1 MSGLNALKLV
11 AGKPQKI
18 SDPKDARRHK
28 LCSKLAEQILLAK
41 AEQSGATYAPI
52 KIKVTKDP
60 VTGESK
66 PIEVPKKIKP
76 WWWAAENGKIC
87 ITLRYGAKTLEVK
100 KGMNAI
106 ETSGIAEV
114 VTTLQV
120 LKTAVEAGELD
131 AQIEA
136 LTAKLKE
143 PATGRPTLTLKKPT

>member
-1 MSGLNALKLV
+1 MSNLNALKLV
-11 AGKPQKI
+11 ACKPRMN
-18 SDPKDARRHK
+18 SNTKDARRHK
-28 LCSKLAEQILLAK
+28 LCSKLAEQILLAQ

-52 KIKVTKDP
+52 KIKIINDS

-66 PIEVPKKIKP
+66 SIEVPKKIKP
-76 WWWAAENGKIC
+76 WWWAADNGKTC

-106 ETSGIAEV
+106 ETNSIAEV
-114 VTTLQV
+114 VSALQV

-136 LTAKLKE
+136 LTAKGKE
-143 PATGRPTLTLKKPT
+143 SSTGRPILTLKKPM